1 MVHGGHGNTHLTLNS
16 YTDFENF
23 SVFTPTGP
31 HEETLNM
38 VLDQVKSW
46 GTALKPV
53 HQQQPGNPATV
64 LRCALLLGIL

>member
-1 MVHGGHGNTHLTLNS
+1 VRRDGARRPREYAPLAGGVRTQLTLNS

-23 SVFTPTGP
+23 YVFKPTGQ

-38 VLDQVKSW
+38 VFDQVMSW

-53 HQQQPGNPATV
+53 HQ
-64 LRCALLLGIL
+64 